1 MIVNVEWTTPTDLT
15 EQLLRLWSQGRFLRA
30 LTTGSNLFPLRLRFR
45 RPDARALGSRFE
57 EVRSWI
63 RSIEEGSRSQ
73 RGFGYEIE
81 WVDLNH
87 RQLGRN
93 RIPDGISVPTENDA
107 FKLIGKEK
115 EARRFRNLLR
125 ITTDLFPELAEWFA
139 RRPFVALDHAADW
152 PRILSVLRWFRDN
165 PSSGLYLRQIDII
178 DVDTKFIE
186 TRKPL
191 LIELLEAALSKR
203 DATGED
209 DIPRTFE
216 QRYGLRGKP
225 STVRFRIL
233 DRDFSID
240 GLSDIAVPEVEFA
253 SLALPVSRIFIT
265 ENEING
271 LAFPDLPRSIVI
283 FGLGYA
289 LDRLAGASWMKDRTI
304 HYWGD
309 IDTHGFAMLDR
320 LRAYFPHV
328 RSLLMDRQTLLT
340 HRILWVHEQKPHGGS
355 LVRLDSDEQALFE
368 DLASNRLGAGIRLEQ
383 ERIPFGWVQRA
394 LSVLVT
400 N

>member
-1 MIVNVEWTTPTDLT
+1 M
-15 EQLLRLWSQGRFLRA
+15 
-30 LTTGSNLFPLRLRFR
+30 
-45 RPDARALGSRFE
+45 
-57 EVRSWI
+57 
-63 RSIEEGSRSQ
+63 
-73 RGFGYEIE
+73 
-81 WVDLNH
+81 
-87 RQLGRN
+87 
-93 RIPDGISVPTENDA
+93 
-107 FKLIGKEK
+107 
-115 EARRFRNLLR
+115 
-125 ITTDLFPELAEWFA
+125 FPELAEWFS

-186 TRKPL
+186 TRKSL
-191 LIELLEAALSKR
+191 LMELLEAVLNKR
-203 DATGED
+203 SVTGENHV
-209 DIPRTFE
+209 PQTFE

-225 STVRFRIL
+225 PTVRFRIL
-233 DRDFSID
+233 DRELLIG

-253 SLALPVSRIFIT
+253 SLVLAVSRVFIT

-271 LAFPDLPRSIVI
+271 LAFPDFPGSIVI

-289 LDRLAGASWMKDRTI
+289 LDRLAGASWMKDCTI

-328 RSLLMDRQTLLT
+328 RSLLMDRQTLLA
-340 HRILWVHEQKPHGGS
+340 HRVLWVHEQKPHGGS

-368 DLASNRLGAGIRLEQ
+368 DLANNRLGAGIRLEQ
-383 ERIPFGWVQRA
+383 ERIPYGWVQRA
-394 LSVLVT
+394 LSVLAT
-400 N
+400 NWLG